1 MLYYSTRDRENSVD
15 SSTAITRGLSS
26 DGGLFIP
33 QEFPEISQDELL
45 SIKQLSYQETAKL
58 IVGKYLTDF
67 SDKEIEEIVDV
78 AYNKFSNKEVV
89 PVTKLDDSLFVAE
102 LWHGPTS
109 AFKDVAL
116 QLLPHLMVA
125 SKDKCGVKEDILILV
140 ATSGDTGKAALEGF
154 KDVEGTKVVV
164 YYPDNGVSD
173 IQYMQM
179 ATQEGKNTEVIAVNG
194 NFDDAQ
200 SGVKDIFINSE
211 NAEMLDKDGFKLS
224 SANSINWG
232 RLLPQIVYYFT
243 SYAKVSTLQEMRE
256 RVPVDFV
263 VPTGNF
269 GNILAGY
276 YAKKMGLPVGKLICA
291 SNSNKVL
298 YDFMKTGEYD
308 INRELV
314 KTISPSMDI
323 IISSNFERL
332 LYAVSGNDTEFI
344 KDIQRQLKSN
354 GSFKVGNN
362 IMDIINSEFES
373 GWANDVDTK
382 SYIRKV
388 WENYNYLIDP
398 HTAIAFSVLDDVE
411 DSGNKKVVL
420 STANPYKFTGSVL
433 EALTGNCTGEGFED
447 MESLRSLTENETPKQ
462 LSSLKGKYILHT
474 SKCEKNEMFKALQ
487 TVLK

>member
-1 MLYYSTRDRENSVD
+1 MLYTSTRNRGNSVD

-33 QEFPEISQDELL
+33 QEFPKLTKEEFL
-45 SIKQLSYQETAKL
+45 SIKKSSYQETAKI

-67 SDKEIEEIVDV
+67 SEKEIDTIIDDAYNNFSNDEIV
-78 AYNKFSNKEVV
+78 
-89 PVTKLDDSLFVAE
+89 PLIKLRDDLFVAE

-125 SKDKCGVKEDILILV
+125 SKKKCGIKEEILILV

-154 KDVEGTKVVV
+154 KDVDGTKVVV

-179 ATQEGKNTEVIAVNG
+179 ATQEGDNTEVVAVMG

-200 SGVKDIFINSE
+200 SGVKEIFTTDDY
-211 NAEMLDKDGFKLS
+211 AEQLGKDGYRLS

-243 SYAKVSTLQEMRE
+243 SYAKASTLQEIKD
-256 RVPVDFV
+256 RVPIDFV

-276 YAKKMGLPVGKLICA
+276 YAKKMGLPIGKLICA

-298 YDFMKTGEYD
+298 FDFMQTGKYD
-308 INRELV
+308 TKRDLV

-332 LYAVSGNDTEFI
+332 LYTMSGNDALYI
-344 KDIQRQLKSN
+344 KDIQRQLKFN
-354 GSFKVGNN
+354 GSFEINKNLLDAINN
-362 IMDIINSEFES
+362 EFQS

-382 SYIRKV
+382 EYIKKV
-388 WENYNYLIDP
+388 WDGYNYLVDP
-398 HTAIAFSVLDDVE
+398 HTAIGFSVLDDIE
-411 DSGNKKVVL
+411 DNGNKRVIL

-433 EALTGNCTGEGFED
+433 EALTGKQSGNGFKD
-447 MESLRSLTENETPKQ
+447 MEELKDITNTIPPKQ
-462 LSSLKGKYILHT
+462 LSELKSKSVLHNT
-474 SKCEKNEMFKALQ
+474 ICEKNKMFEALQ
-487 TVLK
+487 SKI